1 MDLWGWSRSKT
12 VLVNFFVILLIS
24 VPCVVGFGVDIPNMG
39 TIQDLEDFIVS
50 DNLLPLGS
58 LIYLFFCTSRYGWGW
73 DNFLKE
79 ANSGKGLKFPKA
91 NWLRLYIKYILPL
104 IVLFVFVMGYI
115 NKFGGN

>member
-1 MDLWGWSRSKT
+1 MGALFFVFMAFAAYSTIIAVFENIISFGMDLCGWSRSKT

-50 DNLLPLGS
+50 YNLLPLGS

-73 DNFLKE
+73 DNFL
-79 ANSGKGLKFPKA
+79 
-91 NWLRLYIKYILPL
+91 
-104 IVLFVFVMGYI
+104 
-115 NKFGGN
+115 